1 MNKEKNLLPSATCP
15 LPSKAKALIR
25 KYRSHDK
32 KDSADAFYSWRETE
46 VLLKRYRLKQPA
58 RVKSINAKY
67 RLVTNAEQLRE
78 LLNPLIDTIDRFG
91 IDTETTGLDPHTSKV
106 RLVQIA
112 IPKHPVLVIDL
123 AAIDQTGLTP
133 LKQLLASN
141 CLKIGHNLKFDL
153 MMLKSA
159 GLNLEPSYFDTYL
172 GYKVLTAGLKRSSTL
187 ETLARKLLRVKLNKS
202 AQTSDFSR
210 NLSKEQLQYAANDA
224 AVLLLLHRKLARYLN
239 KAKLTATAQT
249 EFDCLRAV
257 AQMEL
262 NGVRLDLDKWQLL
275 KQDLRQQ
282 QARLEE
288 KLQAHL
294 VKSERSTDTL
304 LAELNT
310 QVNLSSPK
318 QVVTAFNRLGINVKS
333 TNVRELIP
341 LAQDYP
347 VIRWLLEYRSLTT
360 RINTF
365 SVGLPQFI
373 HPVTERIQ
381 GHWWQMGARSGRFS
395 CREPNLT
402 NIPRDL
408 PTRQCF
414 TAAPGNVIIKAD
426 YSQIEL
432 RLMAQAS
439 GDRSMIAAYRN
450 GEDLHRLT
458 ASFLFDKPIENIAD
472 EERKLGKIV
481 NFGLIY
487 GMGVAKFCLT
497 TAKKHNIYLSKSE
510 ASQFRQKFFLL
521 YKGVAA
527 YHQRIRRE
535 WQAGTRVSYSLDGR
549 RRVWS
554 KRTKPTLNELLN
566 HPIQGTNATII
577 KRAIALLD
585 STLLAKVP
593 QVKLILVVHDE
604 IVLEVPRDVADRVA
618 RCLSDCAVSAARPI
632 LAPIPVEVE
641 VKVLDSWG
649 D

>member
-1 MNKEKNLLPSATCP
+1 MNDKHQSIA
-15 LPSKAKALIR
+15 AKKIIL
-25 KYRSHDK
+25 KYK
-32 KDSADAFYSWRETE
+32 KYNKRDRPDAFYTQQETE
-46 VLLKRYRLKQPA
+46 TLIKHYRYQRPV
-58 RVKSINAKY
+58 RVKI
-67 RLVTNAEQLRE
+67 
-78 LLNPLIDTIDRFG
+78 IDTKYYLIEDANQLKKLLDPLVDTVEKIG
-91 IDTETTGLDPHTSKV
+91 IDTETTGLDPYTSKV
-106 RLVQIA
+106 RLIQIA
-112 IPKHPVLVIDL
+112 IAKHPVFIIDL
-123 AAIDQTGLTP
+123 TAIKKSELTP
-133 LKQLLASN
+133 LKHLLASN

-153 MMLKSA
+153 MMLATA
-159 GLNLEPSYFDTYL
+159 GINLAPPYFDTYL
-172 GYKVLTAGLKRSSTL
+172 GYKVLTAGLKKTSTL
-187 ETLARKLLRVKLNKS
+187 EMVARKLLRVKLDKS
-202 AQTSDFSR
+202 AQKSDFSQ
-210 NLSKEQLQYAANDA
+210 NITQEQLQYAANDA
-224 AVLLLLHRKLARYLN
+224 AVLLPLHRKLNHQLN
-239 KAKLTATAQT
+239 IAKLTETAET
-249 EFDCLRAV
+249 EFDCLNAV

-262 NGVRLDLDKWQLL
+262 NGVQLNLDKWQLL
-275 KQDLRQQ
+275 KQNLLQQ
-282 QARLEE
+282 QVELEK

-294 VKSERSTDTL
+294 IISDRSDNTL
-304 LAELNT
+304 LTKLGSKI
-310 QVNLSSPK
+310 NLSSPK
-318 QVVTAFNRLGINVKS
+318 QVVTAFNQLGIDIRS
-333 TNVRELIP
+333 TNVKELIP

-365 SVGLPQFI
+365 SVGLPQFV
-373 HPVTERIQ
+373 HPVTNRIQ
-381 GHWWQMGARSGRFS
+381 GHWWQIGARSGRFS

-402 NIPRDL
+402 NIPHD
-408 PTRQCF
+408 PQTRKCF

-432 RLMAQAS
+432 RLMAKAS
-439 GDRSMIAAYRN
+439 GDRRMIEAYRH

-497 TAKKHNIYLSKSE
+497 TAKKHNIYLSKLE

-535 WQAGTRVSYSLDGR
+535 WRSGTRVSHSLDGR

-585 STLLAKVP
+585 STLLSKVP
-593 QVKLILVVHDE
+593 KIKLILVVHDE
-604 IVLEVPRDVADRVA
+604 IVLEVPQELADKAA
-618 RCLSDCAVSAARPI
+618 RCLSDCAVKAAKPI
-632 LAPIPVEVE
+632 LTPIPVEVE
-641 VKVLDSWG
+641 VKILNSWG
-649 D
+649 I

>member
-1 MNKEKNLLPSATCP
+1 MNSQQIAIAANK
-15 LPSKAKALIR
+15 IVR

-78 LLNPLIDTIDRFG
+78 LLDPLIDTIERFG

-112 IPKHPVLVIDL
+112 VSKYPVLVIDL
-123 AAIDQTGLTP
+123 AAIDQTGLIP

-159 GLNLEPSYFDTYL
+159 GFNLEPPYFDTYL

-187 ETLARKLLRVKLNKS
+187 ETLVQKLLRVKLNKS
-202 AQTSDFSR
+202 PQTSDFSR
-210 NLSKEQLQYAANDA
+210 SLSKEQLQYAANDA
-224 AVLLLLHRKLARYLN
+224 AVLLPLHQKLARHLN
-239 KAKLTATAQT
+239 KAKLAATAQT

-262 NGVRLDLDKWQLL
+262 NGVRLDLDMWQAL
-275 KQDLRQQ
+275 KQDLKQQ

-294 VKSERSTDTL
+294 VTRNCLTDTL
-304 LAELNT
+304 LTELNT

-373 HPVTERIQ
+373 HPITERIQ

-408 PTRQCF
+408 STRQCF
-414 TAAPGNVIIKAD
+414 TASPGNVIIKAD

-432 RLMAQAS
+432 RLMAKAS
-439 GDRSMIAAYRN
+439 GDCSMIAAYRH
-450 GEDLHRLT
+450 GDDLHQLT
-458 ASFLFDKPIENIAD
+458 ASFLFDKPIENIVD

-535 WQAGTRVSYSLDGR
+535 WQAGSRVSYSLDGR

-585 STLLAKVP
+585 STLLLKVP

-604 IVLEVPRDVADRVA
+604 IVLEVPRSLADRVA
-618 RCLSDCAVSAARPI
+618 RCLSDCAVEAAKPI

-649 D
+649 N

>member
-1 MNKEKNLLPSATCP
+1 MNTKYLSPAAKKILLKYKRRDRQNLPN
-15 LPSKAKALIR
+15 
-25 KYRSHDK
+25 
-32 KDSADAFYSWRETE
+32 AFYSQKETE
-46 VLLKRYRLKQPA
+46 ILIEQYRQKQSV
-58 RVKSINAKY
+58 RVRTINAKY
-67 RLVTNAEQLRE
+67 CPIANAEQLRR
-78 LLNPLIDTIDRFG
+78 LLNPLIGAVKRIG
-91 IDTETTGLDPHTSKV
+91 IDTETTGLDPHLNKV

-112 IPKHPVLVIDL
+112 VAKHPVFIIDL
-123 AAIDQTGLTP
+123 ATIEKNELTP
-133 LKQLLASN
+133 LRQLLASD

-153 MMLKSA
+153 MMLATA
-159 GLNLEPSYFDTYL
+159 GLNLAPPYFDTYL
-172 GYKVLTAGLKRSSTL
+172 GYKVLTAGLKKTSTL
-187 ETLARKLLRVKLNKS
+187 EMVARKLLKVKLNKS
-202 AQTSDFSR
+202 AQTSDFSQ
-210 NLSKEQLQYAANDA
+210 NITKEQLQYAANDA
-224 AVLLLLHRKLARYLN
+224 AVLLPLHKKLDRQIT
-239 KAKLTATAQT
+239 KAKLTDTAQT
-249 EFDCLRAV
+249 EFDCLNAV

-275 KQDLRQQ
+275 KQDLLQQ
-282 QARLEE
+282 QTELEK

-294 VKSERSTDTL
+294 IKSDRPKGSGFANRSGNTL
-304 LAELNT
+304 LTKLGSNI
-310 QVNLSSPK
+310 NLSSPK
-318 QVVTAFNRLGINVKS
+318 QVVTAFNQLGIDVRS

-373 HPVTERIQ
+373 HPVTNRIQ
-381 GHWWQMGARSGRFS
+381 GHWWQIGARSGRFS

-402 NIPRDL
+402 NIPHD
-408 PTRQCF
+408 PQTRQCF

-432 RLMAQAS
+432 RLMAKAS
-439 GDRSMIAAYRN
+439 GDRRMIEAYRQ
-450 GEDLHRLT
+450 GEDLHKLT
-458 ASFLFDKPIENIAD
+458 ASFLFDRAIEDIED
-472 EERKLGKIV
+472 DERKLGKIV

-497 TAKKHNIYLSKSE
+497 TAKKHNIYLSKSQ
-510 ASQFRQKFFLL
+510 ANQFRQKFFLL
-521 YKGVAA
+521 YQGVAA

-535 WQAGTRVSYSLDGR
+535 WQADSRVSYSLDGR

-585 STLLAKVP
+585 SSLLSKVP
-593 QVKLILVVHDE
+593 QIKLILVVHDE
-604 IVLEVPRDVADRVA
+604 IDLEVPQELADKAA
-618 RCLSDCAVSAARPI
+618 RCLSYCAVEAARPI
-632 LAPIPVEVE
+632 FNPIPVEVE
-641 VKVLDSWG
+641 VEVLNSWG